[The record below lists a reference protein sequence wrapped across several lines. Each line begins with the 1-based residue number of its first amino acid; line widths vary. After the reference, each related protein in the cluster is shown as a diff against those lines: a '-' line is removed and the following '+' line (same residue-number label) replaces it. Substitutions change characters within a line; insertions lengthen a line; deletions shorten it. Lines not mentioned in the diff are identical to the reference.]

1 VLLYLKR
8 STAPLVTV
16 NGLRGTVRSARSTT
30 PLYYS
35 DRRVT
40 FRAGPGYR
48 SLYCVRQQLRVVVV
62 GTVAQ
67 ARKGVDKG
75 ATFTLTISAERQVG
89 GRGRGHGHA
98 RPTYRVSLAI
108 VERRRYHRGYHVY
121 RYDATYNRVQG
132 AVSPPILTRGR

>member
-108 VERRRYHRGYHVY
+108 VERRRYHRGYRVY
-121 RYDATYNRVQG
+121 RYDATYNSVRG